1 VYKIYTICVKGLTRD
16 YSLRVLAVLVL
27 GWSSFLS
34 LSLSFLIYY
43 FIMYIIYKYAQL
55 YSVAT
60 GGAIIID
67 LVLIY
72 S

>member
-1 VYKIYTICVKGLTRD
+1 M
-16 YSLRVLAVLVL
+16 LAVLVL